1 MAVNDAAW
9 WSQRVAAEG
18 STASEGI
25 RRQLGKPQL
34 DPLTVLIREA
44 AQNSCD
50 AALPGDGDVDFN
62 VQIRRL
68 TGNRLANWTKF
79 LLPEPAGSALGI
91 EQALAGESRILTISD
106 RGTTGLGGPLRA
118 DEPTRAGERADF
130 VKFIRNVGER
140 KGVDLGGGSYGFGKG
155 ILYNVSRCHIVVAD
169 SQCVFRGRLQ
179 RRLIGAAMGDGY
191 EHGGVRFTGRH
202 WLGVQDG
209 DIAQALIGE
218 EAEKLAD
225 QLGLP
230 KFAQGQ
236 TGTTVAIVDA
246 DLGVTRTK
254 STEKPRTPE
263 DAAEY
268 LASTILWNLWP
279 RMIEG
284 AHNRL
289 RCSVKFEGFAVD
301 IPAPESTIELKP
313 FVDAYRKL
321 SRPNE
326 YEVPVRKKAPTEV
339 GRFAKVE
346 SMAPLKPHALLSKA
360 APFEG
365 GARHCARMRQ
375 ADLVVNYVQ
384 GEPHP
389 DEAIQYAGVFR
400 SSVDADGY
408 FADAEPPTHDD
419 WVTNGLHGVALG
431 VVQLAARFV
440 RTNMTVAPPEI
451 DSSAQHDAA
460 LAPLAGR
467 LSGLVSGTKGDGAE
481 LRRGGAGRRSRHG
494 GSGRSSANPK
504 IIEGP
509 ALRQESGQAVIV
521 AKVQFPTW
529 PTKKSVVANPVVVIE
544 GGVEPPGVLEPPT
557 VLRWECTETGEV
569 RSGSRVALLRND
581 KRIWEVTVLPPGD
594 AVIRLG
600 VTVESDD

>member
-1 MAVNDAAW
+1 MGVNDVAW

-50 AALPGDGDVDFN
+50 AALPGGGDVDFN

-68 TGNRLANWTKF
+68 TGNRLANWEKF
-79 LLPEPAGSALGI
+79 LLPEPRGSALGI
-91 EQALAGESRILTISD
+91 EKAMAGESRILTISD

-118 DEPTRAGERADF
+118 DEPPRDGERADF

-218 EAEKLAD
+218 EAEELAA

-230 KFAQGQ
+230 KFARGQ

-246 DLGVTRTK
+246 DLGVTR
-254 STEKPRTPE
+254 SNSVEKPRSPE
-263 DAAEY
+263 EAAEY
-268 LASTILWNLWP
+268 LASTMLWNLWP

-301 IPAPESTIELKP
+301 IPEPEKTIELKP

-321 SRPNE
+321 SKPNE
-326 YEVPVRKKAPTEV
+326 YDVPPRKTAPTEI
-339 GRFAKVE
+339 GRFAKAD
-346 SMAPLKPHALLSKA
+346 SMAPLKPHVLLAKA

-365 GARHCARMRQ
+365 GAHHCARMRQ

-389 DEAIQYAGVFR
+389 DPAIQYAGVFR
-400 SSVDADGY
+400 SSVDADRF

-431 VVQLAARFV
+431 VVRLAARYIK
-440 RTNMTVAPPEI
+440 TNMTVAAPEI
-451 DSSAQHDAA
+451 DPSAQQDAA

-467 LSGLVSGTKGDGAE
+467 LSGLVSGAEGDGAGP
-481 LRRGGAGRRSRHG
+481 RRGRAGRRSRSG
-494 GSGRSSANPK
+494 GGRASASPK

-521 AKVQFPTW
+521 AKVQFPSW
-529 PTKKSVVANPVVVIE
+529 PTKKSVVANPVVVID
-544 GGVEPPGVLEPPT
+544 GGVEAPGLLEPPT
-557 VLRWECTETGEV
+557 VLRWECVDTREV
-569 RSGSRVALLRND
+569 RPGARISLSRSD
-581 KRIWEVTVLPPGD
+581 KRVWEVAVLPPSD
-594 AVIRLG
+594 AVIRLSVG
-600 VTVESDD
+600 IEGDD